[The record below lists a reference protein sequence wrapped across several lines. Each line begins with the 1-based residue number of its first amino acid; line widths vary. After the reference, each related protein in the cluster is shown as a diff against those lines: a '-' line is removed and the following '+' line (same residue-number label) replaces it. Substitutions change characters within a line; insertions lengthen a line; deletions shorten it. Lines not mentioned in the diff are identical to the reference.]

1 MMDVEQ
7 LLSET
12 QATVKADRVF
22 AEPIQRNGVT
32 VIPAARVSGGGGGGG
47 DESEDGGS
55 GAGFGLSVRPAGAL
69 VIGDDGS
76 VWWRPMVDVNRV
88 ILGGQVVAMV
98 GILSLWLIA
107 RSRAKAAARASIAA
121 AAINRVA
128 AH

>member
-1 MMDVEQ
+1 MDVEQ

-12 QATVKADRVF
+12 RATVKADRVF

-55 GAGFGLSVRPAGAL
+55 GAGFGLSARPAGAL
-69 VIGDDGS
+69 VIGEDGS
-76 VWWRPMVDVNRV
+76 VGWRPMVDVNRV
-88 ILGGQVVAMV
+88 ILGGQLVAMV

-121 AAINRVA
+121 AAINRA
-128 AH
+128 KSH

>member
-12 QATVKADRVF
+12 RATVKADRVF
-22 AEPIQRNGVT
+22 AEPVQRNGVT

-55 GAGFGLSVRPAGAL
+55 GAGFGLSARPAGAL
-69 VIGDDGS
+69 VIGEDGS
-76 VWWRPMVDVNRV
+76 VAWRPMVDVNKV